1 MVNVSG
7 LFLGLAMLLSLLSC
21 SMAYGAIRQLVGQVG
36 RATTDLDPRGT
47 VLVASELWT
56 ATAEDPP
63 IAAGEAVEVAAVE
76 GIKLIVRRIAKRE
89 ERKDD

>member
-7 LFLGLAMLLSLLSC
+7 LLLGLGVLAL
-21 SMAYGAIRQLVGQVG
+21 GAISQLVGQMG
-36 RATTDLDPRGT
+36 RVTSDLDPRGT

-56 ATAEDPP
+56 AIAEEPP

-76 GIKLIVRRIAKRE
+76 GIKLIVRRITKRE
-89 ERKDD
+89 ERNDD